1 MFFEKEENLDKLKEF
16 IEIESSFTNPFS
28 SHDVS
33 EISSLIINTVGI
45 FKSIIEN
52 PKIWDENCT
61 YSIEQYGNGG
71 ALFNLISKVID
82 NKDLFSQ
89 SSDSFNQLIES
100 SRNIYLLSLRFLFE
114 MDFMLNENSK
124 EYVHFNNKEIANVKK
139 NAVLTTQDSK
149 FDYEFRTNL
158 LYVIH
163 STPILVSKAFLHSD
177 KVDLFSNIDE
187 KALKVNDMLKLILST
202 EHTVDNKISD
212 FEQELEARQIKVDK
226 LEETLKKQQSR
237 LNFAGLSEG
246 FHNLLIQ
253 KSSEAKSLYK
263 WLVSMGIIMIIP
275 LICIIFGWLPD
286 SILKENTSLNYVI
299 KIVPFISLEIILIY
313 FFRVILQNYKSV
325 KAQVLQIELR
335 RTLCQFI
342 ESYTDYSNDVKG
354 DKETNPLDKF
364 ENLIFSGIISDSEN
378 LPSTFDGMDQIT
390 KLLTSL
396 KGK

>member
-1 MFFEKEENLDKLKEF
+1 MLFKDKVNTLSKFLDIYWTIDHKSFNDKFSLNNGKEGYYFQLFRD
-16 IEIESSFTNPFS
+16 SV
-28 SHDVS
+28 D
-33 EISSLIINTVGI
+33 IIKDIRDT
-45 FKSIIEN
+45 
-52 PKIWDENCT
+52 PDIWDNF
-61 YSIEQYGNGG
+61 SMLYGEK
-71 ALFNLISKVID
+71 FKT
-82 NKDLFSQ
+82 
-89 SSDSFNQLIES
+89 E
-100 SRNIYLLSLRFLFE
+100 LLSLISQFYASVPNDDIHAAEIERLYLECAKLFYE
-114 MDFMLNENSK
+114 LDFRNSIKTTSSGLLND
-124 EYVHFNNKEIANVKK
+124 EY
-139 NAVLTTQDSK
+139 AV
-149 FDYEFRTNL
+149 TNL
-158 LYVIH
+158 KKRTSDYLASQAFSSSFNSELTQITYFLSYEIMKHLYNSEEI
-163 STPILVSKAFLHSD
+163 SLFSSIDD
-177 KVDLFSNIDE
+177 KVVKVERCINSVIDFNRE
-187 KALKVNDMLKLILST
+187 
-202 EHTVDNKISD
+202 VDEKISD
-212 FEQELEARQIKVDK
+212 FDKKLAARQTKVDK
-226 LEETLKKQQSR
+226 LEETLRKQQSR

-253 KSSEAKSLYK
+253 KSSEAESLYK
-263 WLVSMGIIMIIP
+263 WLVCMGIIMVIP

-342 ESYTDYSNDVKG
+342 ESYTDYSSDVKR
-354 DKETNPLDKF
+354 DKEANPLEKF

>member
-1 MFFEKEENLDKLKEF
+1 MLFKDKVTTLSKFIDIYWTTDQKSFNDKFSLNNGKEGYYFQLFRD
-16 IEIESSFTNPFS
+16 SV
-28 SHDVS
+28 D
-33 EISSLIINTVGI
+33 IIKDIRDT
-45 FKSIIEN
+45 
-52 PKIWDENCT
+52 PDIWDDF
-61 YSIEQYGNGG
+61 SILYGEKFKTK
-71 ALFNLISKVID
+71 LLSLISKFYASVPNEDIHAAEIERLYLECAKLFYELD
-82 NKDLFSQ
+82 FRNSIKTTSSDLLNDEYAVTNFKQRTADYLASQTFSSSFNSELTQITYFLSYEIMKHLYNSEEISLFS
-89 SSDSFNQLIES
+89 SIDDKVVKVERCINSAI
-100 SRNIYLLSLRFLFE
+100 
-114 MDFMLNENSK
+114 DFSK
-124 EYVHFNNKEIANVKK
+124 E
-139 NAVLTTQDSK
+139 
-149 FDYEFRTNL
+149 
-158 LYVIH
+158 
-163 STPILVSKAFLHSD
+163 
-177 KVDLFSNIDE
+177 VDE
-187 KALKVNDMLKLILST
+187 
-202 EHTVDNKISD
+202 KISD
-212 FEQELEARQIKVDK
+212 FDKKLDARQTKVDK

-253 KSSEAKSLYK
+253 KSSEAESLYK
-263 WLVSMGIIMIIP
+263 WLVCMGIIMVIP

-342 ESYTDYSNDVKG
+342 ESYTDYSSDVKG
-354 DKETNPLDKF
+354 DKEANPLEKF

>member
-1 MFFEKEENLDKLKEF
+1 MFFEKEENSNTIRTLLSVLSSQDTKAMLKTQFNVTKEF
-16 IEIESSFTNPFS
+16 FDLLYDSLAIIKEISNNPSIWDSLVIPGTKNLTEFIGICKYFGNLNDVATDLQNPIEVLYQCSLRILFEADFKLCLQPKFSELFENSTFEKIKINASHNSKNLNYSANLRRGIDELIFSVPYDVCKSFFNSEEIE
-28 SHDVS
+28 
-33 EISSLIINTVGI
+33 
-45 FKSIIEN
+45 
-52 PKIWDENCT
+52 
-61 YSIEQYGNGG
+61 
-71 ALFNLISKVID
+71 
-82 NKDLFSQ
+82 
-89 SSDSFNQLIES
+89 
-100 SRNIYLLSLRFLFE
+100 RF
-114 MDFMLNENSK
+114 
-124 EYVHFNNKEIANVKK
+124 
-139 NAVLTTQDSK
+139 SK
-149 FDYEFRTNL
+149 FDEKKKEASQTLQQIQEYSDNL
-158 LYVIH
+158 
-163 STPILVSKAFLHSD
+163 
-177 KVDLFSNIDE
+177 NIQ
-187 KALKVNDMLKLILST
+187 IT
-202 EHTVDNKISD
+202 ELDNK
-212 FEQELEARQIKVDK
+212 LEVRQVKVDK

-246 FHNLLIQ
+246 FYNLLIQ
-253 KSSEAKSLYK
+253 KSSEAESLYK
-263 WLVSMGIIMIIP
+263 WLVSMGIIMVIP

-354 DKETNPLDKF
+354 DKETNPLEKF

>member
-1 MFFEKEENLDKLKEF
+1 MLFKGKVNTLSKFLDFYWTIDPKSFNDKFSLNNGKEGYYFQLFRD
-16 IEIESSFTNPFS
+16 SV
-28 SHDVS
+28 D
-33 EISSLIINTVGI
+33 IIKDIRDT
-45 FKSIIEN
+45 
-52 PKIWDENCT
+52 PDIWDNF
-61 YSIEQYGNGG
+61 SILYGEKFKTE
-71 ALFNLISKVID
+71 LLSLISKFYASIPNDDIHAAEIERLYLGCAKLFYELDFRNSIKTTSSDLLNDEYAVTNLKKRTSDYLASQTFSSSFNSELTQITYFLSYEIMKHLY
-82 NKDLFSQ
+82 NSEEISLFS
-89 SSDSFNQLIES
+89 SID
-100 SRNIYLLSLRFLFE
+100 
-114 MDFMLNENSK
+114 
-124 EYVHFNNKEIANVKK
+124 
-139 NAVLTTQDSK
+139 
-149 FDYEFRTNL
+149 
-158 LYVIH
+158 
-163 STPILVSKAFLHSD
+163 D
-177 KVDLFSNIDE
+177 KVVKVERCINSAIDFNRE
-187 KALKVNDMLKLILST
+187 
-202 EHTVDNKISD
+202 VDEKISD
-212 FEQELEARQIKVDK
+212 FDKKLDARQTKVDK

-246 FHNLLIQ
+246 FHHLLIQ
-253 KSSEAKSLYK
+253 KSSEAESLYR
-263 WLVSMGIIMIIP
+263 WLVSMGIIMVIP

-286 SILKENTSLNYVI
+286 SILKENTSLNYLI

-354 DKETNPLDKF
+354 DKETNPLEKF